1 MDSTWQDNKLYILLL
16 SRGGISGSF
25 HWILFLKESTGGYVF
40 HVAKSAP
47 GGQEGQRQ
55 WRLEREQSPGVYGAE
70 RLVAALEVGD
80 DVQGLRSAIDEA
92 TNEVWAKADTSSE
105 NFGSR
110 KFLMD
115 CLAEFDQ
122 RGIIAIKGSINQV
135 KEEALVVAMPDNPL
149 LNSAGQGSRVYKS
162 RFSQ

>member
-16 SRGGISGSF
+16 SREGGSGSF
-25 HWILFLKESTGGYVF
+25 HWVSFLKESNGGYVF
-40 HVAKSAP
+40 HAVDGAP
-47 GGQEGQRQ
+47 KGHRQ
-55 WRLEREQSPGVYGAE
+55 WRLERAQSPGVYGAE

-80 DVQGLRSAIDEA
+80 DMHGLRSAIDEA

-105 NFGSR
+105 SFDCR

-135 KEEALVVAMPDNPL
+135 QEEALAVAMLNDPL
-149 LNSAGQGSRVYKS
+149 LKPIGQGRRVYKS
-162 RFSQ
+162 RFSK

>member
-16 SRGGISGSF
+16 SRGGGTGPF
-25 HWILFLKESTGGYVF
+25 HWITFLTESAGGYIFRAVD
-40 HVAKSAP
+40 SAP
-47 GGQEGQRQ
+47 KGHKQ
-55 WRLEREQSPGVYGAE
+55 WRLEREQSLGVYGAE

-92 TNEVWAKADTSSE
+92 TNEVWAKADTTSE
-105 NFGSR
+105 SFCCR

-122 RGIIAIKGSINQV
+122 RGIIAIQGSINQV
-135 KEEALVVAMPDNPL
+135 QEEALAVAMLNDPSLNP
-149 LNSAGQGSRVYKS
+149 SGQGRRVYKS
-162 RFSQ
+162 RFSK